1 MHQIQK
7 KSDTLIIV
15 IHEIYG
21 INQHMLSFCDL
32 LSKQNF
38 NVICPNLLER
48 EIPFDYTQ
56 EEDAYRNF
64 MVNVGFA
71 YALHKIK
78 NILSDVKDEYEKI
91 FIIGFSVGAT
101 IAWLC
106 SDQDCVDGIVGYY
119 GSRIRNYMELTPQC
133 PTILFFP
140 QEEQSFNVDELIL
153 DLEKM
158 NIEIHK
164 FNGKHGFSDPYSSEY
179 NEKLAQKAF
188 SEMMKFF
195 KNHYLINC
203 CVIS

>member
-1 MHQIQK
+1 MNQIHK

-21 INQHMLSFCDL
+21 INRHMQSFCDL
-32 LSKQNF
+32 LSKQGF
-38 NVICPNLLER
+38 KVICPNLLER
-48 EIPFDYTQ
+48 EIPFDYSQ

-64 MVNVGFA
+64 MENVGFA
-71 YALHKIK
+71 NALHKIK

-119 GSRIRNYMELTPQC
+119 GSRIRNYVELSPQC

-153 DLEKM
+153 TLEKV
-158 NIEIHK
+158 NIEMHK
-164 FNGKHGFSDPYSSEY
+164 FNGKHGFSDPYSPQY
-179 NEKLAQKAF
+179 NEKSAKNAF
-188 SEMMKFF
+188 NEMLKFF
-195 KNHYLINC
+195 MKH
-203 CVIS
+203 